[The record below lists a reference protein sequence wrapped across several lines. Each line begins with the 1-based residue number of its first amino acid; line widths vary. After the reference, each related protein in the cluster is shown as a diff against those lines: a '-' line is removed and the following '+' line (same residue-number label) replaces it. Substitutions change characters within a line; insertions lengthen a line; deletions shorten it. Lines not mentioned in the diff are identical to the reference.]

1 MPKRNLFLKNFL
13 KKIFLTLKIVLK
25 TQKSRLLLR
34 RETSGLAIFYSDV
47 LNGNLFLSCFR
58 EFDKDFI
65 YCVRVSALLDESIF
79 ERNQTLYDLSVLII
93 IKIYME
99 LIIGL
104 PPLFLLFLSPFK
116 KPLPDKRYIFI
127 FIRGY
132 ENMYAAKRFFDFLG
146 EVGFAVS

>member
-1 MPKRNLFLKNFL
+1 MHTQNRPFSEKNL

-99 LIIGL
+99 LII
-104 PPLFLLFLSPFK
+104 FHWTAS
-116 KPLPDKRYIFI
+116 FI
-127 FIRGY
+127 F
-132 ENMYAAKRFFDFLG
+132 
-146 EVGFAVS
+146 AVPFSIQKTSAG